1 MYNKLVGFIRD
12 YYQTNELIPLH
23 APIFSGNEKN
33 YVLETIESTYV
44 SSIGSFV
51 DRFEKNIA
59 KYTSSPRAIAT
70 VNGTAALHICLLLAG
85 VERDDIVITQALTFV
100 ATCNAIRYCQAEP
113 LFIDVDKKTLG
124 LSPTAL
130 ARWLENNAERSN
142 DGICREKFS
151 KKIIRACVPM
161 HTFGHPSDMDELLT
175 ICATWNINLIEDATE
190 SLGSLYKGKHT
201 GTFGKCGTYSF
212 NGNKIIT
219 TGGGGMIV
227 TDEKLGDRAKHITTT
242 AKIPHPYA
250 FVHDELGYN
259 YRMPN
264 INAALG
270 CAQLEQLD
278 NYIQKKRELASLY
291 EGYFINSDL
300 QFIKEPENC
309 RSNYWLNAVICSD
322 YMQRDEI
329 LKETNKKG
337 IMTRPLWTLMHE
349 LPMYKNCLRDDLKNS
364 KWLQDRVINL
374 PSSVINNV

>member
-1 MYNKLVGFIRD
+1 MKNKLVDFIRD
-12 YYQTNELIPLH
+12 YYRSKEIIPLH
-23 APIFSGNEKN
+23 APIFSGNEKS

-44 SSIGSFV
+44 SSVGTFV

-59 KYTSSPRAIAT
+59 NYTSSPRAIAT
-70 VNGTAALHICLLLAG
+70 VNGTAALHISLLLAG
-85 VERDDIVITQALTFV
+85 VERDDLVITQALTFV

-113 LFIDVDKKTLG
+113 IFIDVDKKTLG

-130 ARWLENNAERSN
+130 ISWLEKNAERSN

-151 KKIIRACVPM
+151 KRIIRACVPM
-161 HTFGHPSDMDELLT
+161 HTFGHPSHIDKLLT
-175 ICATWNINLIEDATE
+175 ICESWNINLIEDATE

-201 GTFGKCGTYSF
+201 GTFGICGTYSF

-227 TDEKLGDRAKHITTT
+227 TDVKLGDRAKHITTT
-242 AKIPHPYA
+242 AKLPHAYA

-278 NYIQKKRELASLY
+278 DYIQKKRNLASLY
-291 EGYFINSDL
+291 ESYFVNSDL

-309 RSNYWLNAVICSD
+309 RSNYWLNAVICLDS
-322 YMQRDEI
+322 MQRDEI
-329 LKETNKKG
+329 LRETNKNG

-364 KWLQDRVINL
+364 RWLQDRVINL

>member
-1 MYNKLVGFIRD
+1 MNNKLVDFIRD
-12 YYQTNELIPLH
+12 YYRSKEIIPLH
-23 APIFSGNEKN
+23 APIFSGNEKS

-44 SSIGSFV
+44 SSVGTFV

-59 KYTSSPRAIAT
+59 NYTSSPRAIAT
-70 VNGTAALHICLLLAG
+70 VNGTAALHISLLLAG
-85 VERDDIVITQALTFV
+85 VERDDLVITQALTFV

-113 LFIDVDKKTLG
+113 IFIDVDKKTLG

-130 ARWLENNAERSN
+130 ISWLEKNAERSN

-151 KKIIRACVPM
+151 KRIIRACVPM
-161 HTFGHPSDMDELLT
+161 HTFGHPSHIDKLLT
-175 ICATWNINLIEDATE
+175 ICESWNINLIEDATE

-201 GTFGKCGTYSF
+201 GTFGICGTYSF

-227 TDEKLGDRAKHITTT
+227 TDVKLGDRAKHITTT
-242 AKIPHPYA
+242 AKLPHAYA

-278 NYIQKKRELASLY
+278 DYIQKKRNLASLY
-291 EGYFINSDL
+291 ESYFVNSDL

-309 RSNYWLNAVICSD
+309 RSNYWLNAVICLDS
-322 YMQRDEI
+322 MQRDEI
-329 LKETNKKG
+329 LRETNKNG

-349 LPMYKNCLRDDLKNS
+349 LPMYKNCFRDDLKNS
-364 KWLQDRVINL
+364 RWLQDRVINL

>member
-1 MYNKLVGFIRD
+1 MNNKLVDFIRD
-12 YYQTNELIPLH
+12 YYRSKEIIPLH
-23 APIFSGNEKN
+23 APIFSGNEKS

-44 SSIGSFV
+44 SSVGTFV

-59 KYTSSPRAIAT
+59 NYTSSPRAIAT
-70 VNGTAALHICLLLAG
+70 VNGTAALHISLLLAG
-85 VERDDIVITQALTFV
+85 VERDDLVITQALTFV

-113 LFIDVDKKTLG
+113 IFIDVDKKTLG

-130 ARWLENNAERSN
+130 ISWLEKNAERSN

-151 KKIIRACVPM
+151 KRIIRACVPM
-161 HTFGHPSDMDELLT
+161 HTFGHPSHIDKLLT
-175 ICATWNINLIEDATE
+175 ICESWNINLIEDATE

-201 GTFGKCGTYSF
+201 GTFGICGTYSF

-227 TDEKLGDRAKHITTT
+227 TDVKLGDRAKHITTT
-242 AKIPHPYA
+242 AKIPHANA

-278 NYIQKKRELASLY
+278 DYIQKKRNLASLY
-291 EGYFINSDL
+291 ESYFVNSDL

-309 RSNYWLNAVICSD
+309 RSNYWLNAVICLDS
-322 YMQRDEI
+322 MQRDEI
-329 LKETNKKG
+329 LRETNKNG

-364 KWLQDRVINL
+364 RWLQDRVINL

>member
-1 MYNKLVGFIRD
+1 MNNKLVDFIRD
-12 YYQTNELIPLH
+12 YYRSKEIIPLH
-23 APIFSGNEKN
+23 APIFSGNEKS

-44 SSIGSFV
+44 SSVGTFV

-59 KYTSSPRAIAT
+59 NYTSSPRAIAT
-70 VNGTAALHICLLLAG
+70 VNGTAALHISLLLAG
-85 VERDDIVITQALTFV
+85 VERDDLVITQALTFV

-113 LFIDVDKKTLG
+113 IFIDVDIKTLG

-130 ARWLENNAERSN
+130 ISWLEKNAERSN

-151 KKIIRACVPM
+151 KRIIRACVPM
-161 HTFGHPSDMDELLT
+161 HTFGHPSHIDKLLT
-175 ICATWNINLIEDATE
+175 ICESWNINLIEDATE

-201 GTFGKCGTYSF
+201 GTFGICGTYSF

-227 TDEKLGDRAKHITTT
+227 TDVKLGDRAKHITTT
-242 AKIPHPYA
+242 AKLPHAYA

-278 NYIQKKRELASLY
+278 DYIQKKRNLASLY
-291 EGYFINSDL
+291 ESYFVNSDL

-309 RSNYWLNAVICSD
+309 RSNYWLNAVICLDS
-322 YMQRDEI
+322 MQRDEI
-329 LKETNKKG
+329 LRETNKNG

-364 KWLQDRVINL
+364 RWLQDRVINL